1 MNANHA
7 RLCPSPEWADH
18 MQATVLPRVV
28 ADHDLGGD
36 LLEVGPGPGATTE
49 WLRHRVGRLTA
60 VEIDPGAAELLRARY
75 ADSNVTVV
83 QADATALPFDE
94 ATFDSAGSFTM
105 LHHVPTERLQN
116 RIFSEVL
123 RVLRPGG
130 VFVGSDSLAGTG
142 LHEFHVDDTYNP
154 LEPASLLTRLR
165 TLGFDAV
172 TVSVGRGIIFAAT
185 KTGARKT
192 EAVDGS

>member
-130 VFVGSDSLAGTG
+130 VFVGSDSLASTG

-165 TLGFDAV
+165 TLGFDTV

>member
-18 MQATVLPRVV
+18 MQTTVLPRVV

-130 VFVGSDSLAGTG
+130 VFVGSDSLASTG

-165 TLGFDAV
+165 TLGFDTV

>member
-18 MQATVLPRVV
+18 MQTTVLPRVV

-83 QADATALPFDE
+83 QADATALPFEE

-130 VFVGSDSLAGTG
+130 VFVGSDSLASTG

-165 TLGFDAV
+165 TLGFDTV

-192 EAVDGS
+192 EAADGS